1 MACTIDT
8 AAATDRLTAAGMDAK
23 TARAVVAV
31 IAQAKQARSDLLTK
45 ADLRLELARLEQRGI
60 LWAVVLAGAL
70 FAALRLT
77 G

>member
-1 MACTIDT
+1 MAYTIDT

-31 IAQAKQARSDLLTK
+31 IAQAKQASSDFLTK
-45 ADLRLELARLEQRGI
+45 ADLRAELARLEQRVI
-60 LWAVVLAGAL
+60 LWAAVLAGVL

>member
-1 MACTIDT
+1 VAYTLDT

-23 TARAVVAV
+23 AARAVVAV

-45 ADLRLELARLEQRGI
+45 ADLRLELARFEQRVI
-60 LWAVVLAGAL
+60 LWAVVIAGIL

-77 G
+77 A